1 VEKRMMMIDV
11 GVVEVI
17 KAGRYVDRRMSESE
31 TLRNAKEGEEMAV

>member
-1 VEKRMMMIDV
+1 MLMLIDSV